1 LIGPFD
7 VVLNQTKCGNV
18 KDPMG
23 AHDYCT
29 GAVIV
34 KGLATSI
41 KEGRVAFNS
50 TILPAKFE
58 ELKETF
64 KKFPDLNR
72 VMKPSEQKVAKQQEN
87 EIKNKERREA
97 RDQVDLDEVVAALN
111 NGEELDEVFAGL
123 NDGEFTFMIDRE
135 SDQILN
141 QCFCSILK
149 ATSQK
154 ACCSY

>member
-1 LIGPFD
+1 MAFD
-7 VVLNQTKCGNV
+7 PLEYDLLKFAVVKRNERS
-18 KDPMG
+18 
-23 AHDYCT
+23 
-29 GAVIV
+29 
-34 KGLATSI
+34 LAAR
-41 KEGRVAFNS
+41 KRKRVYEDKFRIS
-50 TILPAKFE
+50 DWGFSVFE